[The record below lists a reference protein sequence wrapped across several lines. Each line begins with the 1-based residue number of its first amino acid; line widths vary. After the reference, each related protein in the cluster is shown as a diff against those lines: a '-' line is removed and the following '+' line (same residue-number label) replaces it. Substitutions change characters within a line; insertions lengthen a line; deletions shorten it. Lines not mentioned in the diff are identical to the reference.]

1 VIGIKRESRQ
11 DFNSLVG
18 IISSEQEASEELR
31 IIFLI
36 SSVVVGVKLDS
47 IVVEEKMTESFEK
60 DKHSLQY
67 LVWRHRD

>member
-1 VIGIKRESRQ
+1 VIGIRRESRQ

-47 IVVEEKMTESFEK
+47 SGGGEDDRKF
-60 DKHSLQY
+60 
-67 LVWRHRD
+67 